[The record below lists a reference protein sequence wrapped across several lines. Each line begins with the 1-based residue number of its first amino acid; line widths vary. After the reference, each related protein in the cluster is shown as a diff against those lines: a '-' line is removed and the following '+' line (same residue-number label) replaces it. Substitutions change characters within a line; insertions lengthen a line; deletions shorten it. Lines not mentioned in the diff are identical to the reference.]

1 MLCARRREKGHNG
14 GENCKEDRYP
24 GDGLMGGGGWGWQ
37 ASGVAV
43 LLKLQYPPVM
53 TTAHE
58 DVIEFLAQGMTPHE
72 LVAFRPSVEASERF
86 EWLIRKEKSDGL
98 LREER
103 EELDRAMEVER
114 VLSLAK
120 ARARA
125 RLSSSRA

>member
-1 MLCARRREKGHNG
+1 MEVVIPGTSS
-14 GENCKEDRYP
+14 GEGAPAPES
-24 GDGLMGGGGWGWQ
+24 WGSDL
-37 ASGVAV
+37 AVSGR
-43 LLKLQYPPVM
+43 LQYTPAM
-53 TTAHE
+53 TTAYE

-72 LVAFRPSVEASERF
+72 LVAFRPSLEASERF
-86 EWLIRKEKSDGL
+86 EWLIRKEKSGEL

-125 RLSSSRA
+125 RLASTPA